1 VLQQRQI
8 DGYVYIYMCI
18 VFRDELGS
26 NYLHLCNFTHTNT
39 HTHTHT
45 HTHKTPTP
53 PHTDRTHT
61 HTHTHTPY
69 THTHTPVIPDRLIT
83 GYHSTGKTSLQVQNI
98 DFHFL
103 TLL

>member
-1 VLQQRQI
+1 VFQQRQI
-8 DGYVYIYMCI
+8 YGYVYIYMCI

-53 PHTDRTHT
+53 PHTDTHT
-61 HTHTHTPY
+61 HTHTLH
-69 THTHTPVIPDRLIT
+69 THTHTHLSSLTDSSQGITVPEKPVYKFRIL
-83 GYHSTGKTSLQVQNI
+83 TSI
-98 DFHFL
+98 F
-103 TLL
+103 